1 MEYRNIKYREDKW
14 TAYNGQEAQCYTC
27 NDKKLLKELGLLG
40 ISEST
45 ESQMKDSID
54 YYLDNRVDLL
64 AARGRE
70 RKAASI
76 FYDTLS
82 YKGD

>member
-14 TAYNGQEAQCYTC
+14 TAYNGQKAQCYTC
-27 NDKKLLKELGLLG
+27 NDKKLLNELGLLG

-45 ESQMKDSID
+45 ESGLLDSID
-54 YYLDNRVDLL
+54 YYLDNREDLL
-64 AARGRE
+64 AKRDRE
-70 RKAASI
+70 RQVASL
-76 FYDTLS
+76 FYDTLT